1 MVLLGLTGALV
12 LTSCHLI
19 GVPDQPSG
27 SAPTTSGRTPVYT
40 PTPSTTTTTPTQCS
54 AGANTER
61 VDFGSFPSAICL
73 DVGSTLTVSTG
84 QGWSGVNSTDNS
96 VLQQLSGST
105 SPNGATDTFKAI
117 AAGTASLQAG
127 WNPPVGSEV
136 TSVSWDQM
144 VSVKQ
149 NS

>member
-1 MVLLGLTGALV
+1 
-12 LTSCHLI
+12 
-19 GVPDQPSG
+19 
-27 SAPTTSGRTPVYT
+27 
-40 PTPSTTTTTPTQCS
+40 
-54 AGANTER
+54 